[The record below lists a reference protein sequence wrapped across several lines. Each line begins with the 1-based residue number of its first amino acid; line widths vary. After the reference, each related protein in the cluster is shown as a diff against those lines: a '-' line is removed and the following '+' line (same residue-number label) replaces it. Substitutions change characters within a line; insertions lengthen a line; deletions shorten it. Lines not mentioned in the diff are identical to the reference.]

1 MKKVISYRQKLIELA
16 RIYKIDKVFDQN
28 LKHTTYELEIILL
41 KSKVPLPSRRG
52 YISHVFINKVFNP
65 LLENSKFFL
74 SIVTKYTYTIFNI
87 SKYFKNSYQ
96 SLIKY
101 TYSIFNI
108 NKYFKNSY
116 QSLIKYTYSIF
127 SISKYFKNSYQSLIK
142 YTYSIFNISKYLKKL
157 FTSIENYFKFAISNI
172 VNFFKTLSKIIVEAL
187 NDIYNFKVKEKII
200 KNIFSTAAYASLVV
214 FIVFSG
220 FYIKG
225 IVTDVDS
232 LKISLEIK
240 SEKKINDIKE
250 KKRKIVKALDNKQK
264 NKSKDLK
271 ELPKDKQLSSSE
283 NDYNLNTQTVLNL
296 FEDLEY
302 DLDHVRNKKKVK
314 PIYFTRLPK
323 DLDTI
328 KSVKNKKETFLQI
341 LLPLIVAEN
350 EKIKEDREFLLKILK
365 QNESIKNKKWLNKKY
380 KAYKVSDR
388 NIKELIKKIDIIP
401 TSIALAQ
408 AAKESGW
415 GTSRFALEGN
425 AIYGQ
430 WTWTGDGIEPLEK
443 TKDQN
448 HKILKFP
455 LLRASVKAYITNLNT
470 HQGYKGFRTKRAN
483 LREQNKKLSGLELI
497 HELKNYA
504 QTGKEYTQTLEKIIK
519 QNDLDELE
527 TVTIDDFKDSNQLK
541 L

>member
-1 MKKVISYRQKLIELA
+1 MNKTIIE
-16 RIYKIDKVFDQN
+16 
-28 LKHTTYELEIILL
+28 
-41 KSKVPLPSRRG
+41 
-52 YISHVFINKVFNP
+52 
-65 LLENSKFFL
+65 
-74 SIVTKYTYTIFNI
+74 
-87 SKYFKNSYQ
+87 
-96 SLIKY
+96 
-101 TYSIFNI
+101 
-108 NKYFKNSY
+108 
-116 QSLIKYTYSIF
+116 
-127 SISKYFKNSYQSLIK
+127 
-142 YTYSIFNISKYLKKL
+142 
-157 FTSIENYFKFAISNI
+157 
-172 VNFFKTLSKIIVEAL
+172 TL
-187 NDIYNFKVKEKII
+187 NNIYNFKAKDEII
-200 KNIFSTAAYASLVV
+200 KLIFVKSMYASL
-214 FIVFSG
+214 IVALIYSG
-220 FYIKG
+220 FYVKE

-232 LKISLEIK
+232 LKIALDIR
-240 SEKKINDIKE
+240 SEKKLNE
-250 KKRKIVKALDNKQK
+250 
-264 NKSKDLK
+264 KDLK
-271 ELPKDKQLSSSE
+271 RKDVVKTPNNTEKNNSKKLTKLQEEKKSSPSDG
-283 NDYNLNTQTVLNL
+283 DYNLNTQTVLNL

-328 KSVKNKKETFLQI
+328 KSVSEKKETFLQI

-350 EKIKEDREFLLKILK
+350 AKIKEDREYLLKIIRS
-365 QNESIKNKKWLNKKY
+365 NETEKSKKWLNKKY

-388 NIKELIKKIDIIP
+388 KINELIKKVDIIP

-430 WTWTGDGIEPLEK
+430 WTWNGDGIEPLEK

-455 LLRASVKAYITNLNT
+455 LLRASVKAYIINLNT
-470 HQGYKGFRTKRAN
+470 HRGYKSFREKRSE
-483 LREQNKKLSGLELI
+483 LRQENKKLTGLELI

-504 QTGKEYTQTLEKIIK
+504 QNGKEYTKILEKIIK

-527 TVTIDDFKDSNQLK
+527 SVTIDDFKDSNQLK